1 MQAYFLFSNLISLT
15 WVTCLVISTLPQFRG
30 HIEDLAEDN
39 PDVEASYAEYLELI
53 FSNVN
58 LISFSFFAMELFVSF
73 LVSPKKRQFFRSALN
88 IIDVVTIFLFFAIFF
103 IRSVIIDNKA
113 TFIAL
118 RIAESL
124 RMIMLLKMTRVS
136 KKFQVLGLTIKKSYM
151 ELFLLLFYF
160 LTSVLI
166 ISSVI
171 FHLEVDEN
179 SKFDSIPATFW
190 WAVVTMTTVRIEI
203 YAFGSFF

>member
-1 MQAYFLFSNLISLT
+1 MQVYFLFSTLISLT
-15 WVTCLVISTLPQFRG
+15 WVTCLVISTLPQFRR
-30 HIEDLAEDN
+30 HIEDLAEDD
-39 PDVEASYAEYLELI
+39 PDVETSYAEYLELI
-53 FSNVN
+53 FSNIN
-58 LISFSFFAMELFVSF
+58 LISFSFFATELLVSF
-73 LVSPKKRQFFRSALN
+73 LISPKKRQFFRSALN
-88 IIDVVTIFLFFAIFF
+88 IIDVVTILLFFAIFF
-103 IRSVIIDNKA
+103 IWSVIIDNKA

-136 KKFQVLGLTIKKSYM
+136 KKFQVLGMTIKKSYM

-171 FHLEVDEN
+171 FHLEVDDN

-190 WAVVTMTTVRIEI
+190 WAVVTMTTVRI
-203 YAFGSFF
+203 

>member
-1 MQAYFLFSNLISLT
+1 MQVYFLFSTLISLT

-30 HIEDLAEDN
+30 HIEDLAEDD
-39 PDVEASYAEYLELI
+39 PDVETSYAEYLELI
-53 FSNVN
+53 FSNIN
-58 LISFSFFAMELFVSF
+58 LISFSFFATELLVSF
-73 LVSPKKRQFFRSALN
+73 LISPKKRQFFRSALN
-88 IIDVVTIFLFFAIFF
+88 IIDVVTILLFFAIFF
-103 IRSVIIDNKA
+103 IWSVIIDNKA

-136 KKFQVLGLTIKKSYM
+136 KKFQVLGMTIKKSYM

-171 FHLEVDEN
+171 FHLEVDDN

-190 WAVVTMTTVRIEI
+190 WAVVTMTTVRI
-203 YAFGSFF
+203 